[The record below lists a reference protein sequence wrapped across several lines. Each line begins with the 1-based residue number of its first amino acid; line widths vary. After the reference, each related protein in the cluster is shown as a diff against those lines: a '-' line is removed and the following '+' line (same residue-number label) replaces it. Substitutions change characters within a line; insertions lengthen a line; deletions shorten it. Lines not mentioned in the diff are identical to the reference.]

1 MTLYVKVTWNLNSD
15 GNHLDSKE
23 DILPYYYLISS
34 VFLAIFTYI
43 TIQKYRKLEDKPSIY
58 IWMVLIPG
66 ILFLSHLLKLVYFYL
81 HSSTG
86 DYFFL
91 TVVFELAKSFS

>member
-15 GNHLDSKE
+15 GSHLDSKE
-23 DILPYYYLISS
+23 DMLPYYYLLST
-34 VFLAIFTYI
+34 VFLAIFTFF
-43 TIQKYRKLEDKPSIY
+43 TMQKYLRLDEKPPIY
-58 IWMVLIPG
+58 IWMVAIPG
-66 ILFLSHLLKLVYFYL
+66 ILLAAHILKLVYFYL

-91 TVVFELAKSFS
+91 TIAFEVMRAIS